1 MYRLQELSLDPKLTQ
16 GEAGCSLSKVAE
28 SPLMYLYLNSHDQMV
43 EETGIP
49 RKAVLEN

>member
-1 MYRLQELSLDPKLTQ
+1 MYRLQALSLDPKLNQ

-28 SPLMYLYLNSHDQMV
+28 SPLMHLYLNSHDRRV

-49 RKAVLEN
+49 RKAVLED